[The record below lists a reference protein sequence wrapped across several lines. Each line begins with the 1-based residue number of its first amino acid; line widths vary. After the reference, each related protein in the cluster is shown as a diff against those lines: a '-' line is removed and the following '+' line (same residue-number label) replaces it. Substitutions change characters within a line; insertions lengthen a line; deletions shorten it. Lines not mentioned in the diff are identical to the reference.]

1 MNKTASLPEESLF
14 KKIYVIRDQKVL
26 LDADL
31 AELCGVETKRL
42 KEAVKRN
49 SDRFPEDFM
58 VILTSKE
65 LTNLRTQ
72 FATSS
77 WGGRRY
83 PPMAFTEQGI
93 AMLSSVLNSPRAI
106 AINIQIMR
114 VFVKM
119 RQMITSYKDLLE
131 KIEKL
136 EASDLEQN
144 KHIRN
149 IYNLIKELLEPSVK
163 KPKPIGFRIK
173 SNKE

>member
-1 MNKTASLPEESLF
+1 MAWKPNA
-14 KKIYVIRDQKVL
+14 
-26 LDADL
+26 
-31 AELCGVETKRL
+31 L

-58 VILTSKE
+58 FILTAKE
-65 LTNLRTQ
+65 FENLRSQ

-77 WGGRRY
+77 WGGTRH
-83 PPMAFTEQGI
+83 PPMAFTEQGV

-119 RQMITSYKDLLE
+119 RQMIISYKDLLE

-136 EASDLEQN
+136 EASGLEQN

-149 IYNLIKELLEPSVK
+149 IYDLIKELLEPPVK
-163 KPKPIGFRIK
+163 KQRPIGFRIR
-173 SNKE
+173 SNKKGQS